1 MVYEEAPDLGPPQA
15 AACIRTYDVMEAEG
29 IYDCLYQQEGLDPPS
44 KGP

>member
-15 AACIRTYDVMEAEG
+15 APYIRTYDGMEAEG
-29 IYDCLYQQEGLDPPS
+29 VYDWHYQQEGLDPPS